1 MIDPRTE
8 LLAAACHVV
17 NCWESGDLAAAVNRL
32 DAAAKAVTDDTY
44 SIACAKVRAIAG
56 RHREVMVLLSKGYN
70 DRLIAEML
78 DVSIPTIHKARHE
91 VYEAL
96 EIDSTAQLAVLVYR
110 AGMLGNGSL

>member
-32 DAAAKAVTDDTY
+32 DAAAKAMHDDAFGVD
-44 SIACAKVRAIAG
+44 SAKVRAING
-56 RHREVMVLLSKGYN
+56 RHREVMVLLAKGYN

-91 VYEAL
+91 LYEAL
-96 EIDSTAQLAVLVYR
+96 GIDSTAQLAVRVYR
-110 AGMLGNGSL
+110 AGLLGNGSL

>member
-8 LLAAACHVV
+8 LLAAACNVV

-32 DAAAKAVTDDTY
+32 DAAAKAMNDESFGVE
-44 SIACAKVRAIAG
+44 SAKVRAITG
-56 RHREVMVLLSKGYN
+56 RHREVMVLLAKGYN

-78 DVSIPTIHKARHE
+78 DLSIPTIHKARHE

-96 EIDSTAQLAVLVYR
+96 EIDSTAQLAVRVYR
-110 AGMLGNGSL
+110 AGMLGNGNL